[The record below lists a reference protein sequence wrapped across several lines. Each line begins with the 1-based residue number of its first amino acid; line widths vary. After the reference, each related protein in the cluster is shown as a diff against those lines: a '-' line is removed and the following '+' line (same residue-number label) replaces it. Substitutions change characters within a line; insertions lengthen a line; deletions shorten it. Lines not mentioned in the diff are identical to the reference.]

1 MVAQAKDVVHTIN
14 NRRDALLKWYV
25 IDDVV
30 MGGQSSSS
38 VKATDDNK
46 LIFAGKLST
55 IGGGFCSC
63 RTHEDPAIA
72 SAPKVGGGDGD
83 GGGGT
88 RLGLPPRAVSAMIQG
103 AIQRGVPEWNSGNQ
117 SRCTAIYMEACTELA
132 TSDPRLAAAVTV
144 AAGQDAATGGWTLR
158 NAMDS
163 VLQSVA
169 SGHPLSNTVSPAAIP
184 SATSTATSVEVAY
197 VSDMQRYKLTI
208 SAGGEGARRGLT
220 WAHYLPVEPGHHRL
234 MLPLSDF
241 KASVRGRPM
250 FGAALDPAEIR
261 TFGITCSIFD
271 EAGKA
276 IPGAEG
282 GDFAFLLEDV
292 HLV

>member
-1 MVAQAKDVVHTIN
+1 MSGLRGFPYMVAQAKDVVHTIN

-103 AIQRGVPEWNSGNQ
+103 AIQRGV
-117 SRCTAIYMEACTELA
+117 
-132 TSDPRLAAAVTV
+132 
-144 AAGQDAATGGWTLR
+144 
-158 NAMDS
+158 
-163 VLQSVA
+163 
-169 SGHPLSNTVSPAAIP
+169 
-184 SATSTATSVEVAY
+184 
-197 VSDMQRYKLTI
+197 
-208 SAGGEGARRGLT
+208 
-220 WAHYLPVEPGHHRL
+220 
-234 MLPLSDF
+234 
-241 KASVRGRPM
+241 
-250 FGAALDPAEIR
+250 
-261 TFGITCSIFD
+261 
-271 EAGKA
+271 
-276 IPGAEG
+276 
-282 GDFAFLLEDV
+282 
-292 HLV
+292 